1 MKNLTSNSKRR
12 LMENKEK
19 RKERFDSRFGMIMA
33 MAGSAVGL
41 GNLWRFPFLAA
52 QNGGGAFI
60 FVYLLL
66 LLTICLP
73 VLMTEITLG
82 RKCRSNVTRV
92 YDNLGA
98 PRWRWAGFLTLLT
111 PIVIMAF
118 YTVVGGWSVKYLI
131 QACAF
136 RFTDPMADYAGQFG
150 GFIGATWEPL
160 IYTAIF
166 LLITALA
173 NFGGVRNGIEKFSK
187 PMMTVLSITII
198 LVAIRSL
205 TLPGASEGTRYLLI
219 PDFAKI
225 DGKVLLTA
233 LGQAFMSLS
242 IGIGILLTYGSYVK
256 TREDIAMTSI
266 STGLIDTLFAII
278 AGLAIIPAVYA
289 IAYMNGT
296 EPAVNAG
303 AGLVFITLPG
313 VFASM
318 PGGSV
323 IAILFFLALLLAAV
337 TSAISMLE
345 VIVLY
350 FIEEWRMSRNGA
362 VTASMIM
369 IIVLG
374 CICSLSQGML
384 GEFRILGN
392 NIFDFF
398 DVISSDV
405 LITVGSLI
413 MVLFAGWRV
422 KKEDFLDELSG
433 HGTSRTPTWL
443 LRYVYFMVRW
453 VAPAII
459 IVIMLS
465 NILI

>member
-1 MKNLTSNSKRR
+1 MEKRR
-12 LMENKEK
+12 
-19 RKERFDSRFGMIMA
+19 ERFDSHVGMILA

-60 FVYLLL
+60 FVYLIL
-66 LLTICLP
+66 LLTICIP

-82 RKCRSNVTRV
+82 RKCRTNVTRV

-98 PRWRWAGFLTLLT
+98 PRWRWAGFITLLT

-118 YTVVGGWSVKYLI
+118 YTVVGGWSVKYLV
-131 QACAF
+131 QACTF
-136 RFTDPMADYAGQFG
+136 SFTAPDADYSGAFG
-150 GFIGATWEPL
+150 GFISSTWEPL
-160 IYTAIF
+160 VYTIIF
-166 LLITALA
+166 LVITAVA
-173 NFGGVRNGIEKFSK
+173 NFGGVKNGIERFSK

-205 TLPGASEGTRYLLI
+205 TLPGASEGTKYLLI
-219 PDFAKI
+219 PDFSKI
-225 DGKVLLTA
+225 DGKVLITA

-256 TREDIAMTSI
+256 TKEDIAMTAI
-266 STGLIDTLFAII
+266 TTGLIDPLFAII

-289 IAYMNGT
+289 IAFMNGT
-296 EPAVNAG
+296 APAVNAG
-303 AGLVFITLPG
+303 PGLVFITLPG

-318 PGGSV
+318 PGGSI
-323 IAILFFLALLLAAV
+323 IAILFFLSLLLAAV

-345 VIVLY
+345 VIVRY
-350 FIEEWRMSRNGA
+350 FIEEWKQSRNTA
-362 VTASMIM
+362 VVTSMIL

-374 CICSLSQGML
+374 CICSLSQGTL
-384 GEFRILGN
+384 SGIKLFGN

-413 MVLFAGWRV
+413 MVLFAGWRI
-422 KKEDFLDELSG
+422 KKADFLDELTG
-433 HGTSRTPTWL
+433 HDTSRTPRWIFSF
-443 LRYVYFMVRW
+443 VYFMVRW
-453 VAPAII
+453 VAPVII

-465 NILI
+465 NILL

>member
-1 MKNLTSNSKRR
+1 MEKKR
-12 LMENKEK
+12 
-19 RKERFDSRFGMIMA
+19 ERFDSHIGMILA

-60 FVYLLL
+60 FVYLIL
-66 LLTICLP
+66 LLTICIP

-82 RKCRSNVTRV
+82 RKCRTNVTRV
-92 YDNLGA
+92 YDDLGA
-98 PRWRWAGFLTLLT
+98 PRWRWAGFITLLT

-118 YTVVGGWSVKYLI
+118 YTVVGGWSVKYLV
-131 QACAF
+131 QACTF
-136 RFTDPMADYAGQFG
+136 SFTAPDADYAGAFG
-150 GFIGATWEPL
+150 GFISSTWEPL
-160 IYTAIF
+160 VYTIIF
-166 LLITALA
+166 LVITAAA
-173 NFGGVRNGIEKFSK
+173 NFGGVKNGIERFSK

-198 LVAIRSL
+198 LVAIRAL
-205 TLPGASEGTRYLLI
+205 TLPGASEGTKYLLI
-219 PDFAKI
+219 PDFSKI

-256 TREDIAMTSI
+256 TKEDIAMTAI
-266 STGLIDTLFAII
+266 TTGLIDTLFAII

-289 IAYMNGT
+289 IAFMNGT
-296 EPAVNAG
+296 APAVNAG
-303 AGLVFITLPG
+303 PGLVFITLPG

-318 PGGSV
+318 PGGSI
-323 IAILFFLALLLAAV
+323 IAILFFMSLLLAAV

-345 VIVLY
+345 VIVRY
-350 FIEEWRMSRNGA
+350 FIEEWKLSRNAA
-362 VTASMIM
+362 VIVSMVL
-369 IIVLG
+369 IILLG
-374 CICSLSQGML
+374 CVCSLSQGTL
-384 GEFRILGN
+384 SGITILGN

-413 MVLFAGWRV
+413 MVLFAGWRI
-422 KKEDFLDELSG
+422 KRTDFLDELTG
-433 HGTSRTPTWL
+433 HGKSGTPRWIFSF
-443 LRYVYFMVRW
+443 VYFMVRW
-453 VAPAII
+453 ISPIVI

-465 NILI
+465 NLLSD

>member
-1 MKNLTSNSKRR
+1 MEKKR
-12 LMENKEK
+12 
-19 RKERFDSRFGMIMA
+19 ERFDSRVGMILA

-60 FVYLLL
+60 FVYLVL
-66 LLTICLP
+66 LLTICIP

-82 RKCRSNVTRV
+82 RKCRTNVTRV
-92 YDNLGA
+92 YNELGA

-118 YTVVGGWSVKYLI
+118 YTVVGGWSVKYLV

-136 RFTDPMADYAGQFG
+136 NFTVPDADYAGAFG
-150 GFIGATWEPL
+150 GFISSTWEPL
-160 IYTAIF
+160 VYTLIF
-166 LLITALA
+166 LVVTAAA
-173 NFGGVRNGIEKFSK
+173 NFGGVKNGIERFSK
-187 PMMTVLSITII
+187 PMMTVLSVTII

-205 TLPGASEGTRYLLI
+205 TLPGASEGTKYLLI
-219 PDFAKI
+219 PDFSKI
-225 DGKVLLTA
+225 DGKVLITA

-256 TREDIAMTSI
+256 TKEDIAMTAI
-266 STGLIDTLFAII
+266 TTGLIDTLFAII

-296 EPAVNAG
+296 APAVNAG
-303 AGLVFITLPG
+303 PGLVFITLPG

-318 PGGSV
+318 PGGSI
-323 IAILFFLALLLAAV
+323 IAILFFLSLLLAAV

-345 VIVLY
+345 VIVRY
-350 FIEEWRMSRNGA
+350 FIEEWKLSRNGA
-362 VTASMIM
+362 VIVGMIL
-369 IIVLG
+369 IILLG
-374 CICSLSQGML
+374 CVCSLSQGTL
-384 GEFRILGN
+384 SGITILGN

-413 MVLFAGWRV
+413 MVLFAGWRI
-422 KKEDFLDELSG
+422 KKTDFLDELTGHNTSG
-433 HGTSRTPTWL
+433 TPRWIFTYVWFM
-443 LRYVYFMVRW
+443 LRW
-453 VAPAII
+453 IAPLVI

-465 NILI
+465 NFLL

>member
-1 MKNLTSNSKRR
+1 
-12 LMENKEK
+12 
-19 RKERFDSRFGMIMA
+19 MIMA

-60 FVYLLL
+60 FVYLIL

-92 YDNLGA
+92 YDKLGA
-98 PRWRWAGFLTLLT
+98 PHWRWAGFITLLT

-131 QACAF
+131 QACTF
-136 RFTDPMADYAGQFG
+136 SFTDPAADYSGAFG
-150 GFIGATWEPL
+150 GFISSTWEPL
-160 IYTAIF
+160 VYTAVF
-166 LLITALA
+166 LFITALA

-205 TLPGASEGTRYLLI
+205 TLPGASEGTKYLLI
-219 PDFAKI
+219 PDFGKI
-225 DGKVLLTA
+225 DGKVLITA

-256 TREDIAMTSI
+256 TKENIAKTAI

-296 EPAVNAG
+296 QPAVNAG
-303 AGLVFITLPG
+303 PGLVFITLPG

-323 IAILFFLALLLAAV
+323 IAILFFLSLLLAAV

-345 VIVLY
+345 VIVAY
-350 FIEEWRMSRNGA
+350 FIEEWHLSRNRA
-362 VTASMIM
+362 VTVSMIM
-369 IIVLG
+369 IILLG
-374 CICSLSQGML
+374 CICSLSQGLLADIKLARM
-384 GEFRILGN
+384 

-413 MVLFAGWRV
+413 MVLFAGWRIN
-422 KKEDFLDELSG
+422 KEDFLDELTG
-433 HGTSRTPTWL
+433 HGTSGTPAWL
-443 LRYVYFMVRW
+443 LRYVWFMVRW
-453 VAPAII
+453 VAPLII

-465 NILI
+465 NMLL

>member
-1 MKNLTSNSKRR
+1 
-12 LMENKEK
+12 MEKKER
-19 RKERFDSRFGMIMA
+19 RKERFESHFGMIMA
-33 MAGSAVGL
+33 LAGSAVGL

-60 FVYLLL
+60 FVYLIL

-98 PRWRWAGFLTLLT
+98 PRWRWAGFITLLT

-118 YTVVGGWSVKYLI
+118 YTVVGGWSVKYLV
-131 QACAF
+131 QACTF
-136 RFTDPMADYAGQFG
+136 SFTDPGADYSGTFG
-150 GFIGATWEPL
+150 GFISSTYEPL
-160 IYTAIF
+160 VYTVIFLAATAI
-166 LLITALA
+166 A
-173 NFGGVRNGIEKFSK
+173 NFGGVKNGIERFSK
-187 PMMTVLSITII
+187 PMMTVLSVTII

-205 TLPGASEGTRYLLI
+205 TLPGATEGTKYLLI
-219 PDFAKI
+219 PDFGKI
-225 DGKVLLTA
+225 DGKVLITA

-256 TREDIAMTSI
+256 TKEDIVMTAV

-296 EPAVNAG
+296 VPAVNAG
-303 AGLVFITLPG
+303 PGLVFITLPG

-318 PGGSV
+318 PGGSI
-323 IAILFFLALLLAAV
+323 IAILFFLSLLLAAV

-345 VIVLY
+345 VIVAY
-350 FIEEWRMSRNGA
+350 FIEEWHLSRNRA
-362 VTASMIM
+362 VSVSMI
-369 IIVLG
+369 IIILLG
-374 CICSLSQGML
+374 CICSLSQGTLAGITVAGM
-384 GEFRILGN
+384 

-405 LITVGSLI
+405 FITVGSLI
-413 MVLFAGWRV
+413 MVLFAGWRI
-422 KKEDFLDELSG
+422 KKADFMDELTG
-433 HGTSRTPTWL
+433 HGTSQTPSWMF
-443 LRYVYFMVRW
+443 RYVYFMVRW
-453 VAPAII
+453 VAPVII

-465 NILI
+465 NILL

>member
-1 MKNLTSNSKRR
+1 M
-12 LMENKEK
+12 EK
-19 RKERFDSRFGMIMA
+19 RERRKDRFDSHFGVIMA
-33 MAGSAVGL
+33 IAGSAVGL
-41 GNLWRFPFLAA
+41 GNLWRFPFLTA

-60 FVYLLL
+60 FVYLIL

-73 VLMTEITLG
+73 VLITEITLG

-92 YDNLGA
+92 YDQLGV
-98 PRWRWAGFLTLLT
+98 PKWRWAGFITLLT

-118 YTVVGGWSVKYLI
+118 YTVVGGWSVKYLF
-131 QACAF
+131 QACTF
-136 RFTDPMADYAGQFG
+136 SFTDPGADYSGAFG
-150 GFIGATWEPL
+150 GFISSTWEPL
-160 IYTAIF
+160 VYTVIF
-166 LLITALA
+166 LVVTALA
-173 NFGGVRNGIEKFSK
+173 NFGGVRNGIERFSK
-187 PMMTVLSITII
+187 PMMVILSVTII

-205 TLPGASEGTRYLLI
+205 TLPGASEGTKYLLI
-219 PDFAKI
+219 PDFDKI
-225 DGKVLLTA
+225 NGKVLITA

-256 TREDIAMTSI
+256 TKEDITMTAV

-296 EPAVNAG
+296 TPAVNAG
-303 AGLVFITLPG
+303 PGLVFITLPG

-318 PGGSV
+318 PGGSI
-323 IAILFFLALLLAAV
+323 IAILFFLSLLLAAV

-345 VIVLY
+345 VIVAY
-350 FIEEWRMSRNGA
+350 FIEEWHLSRNKA
-362 VTASMIM
+362 VSVSMI
-369 IIVLG
+369 IIILLG
-374 CICSLSQGML
+374 CVCSLSQGTLSGITIAGM
-384 GEFRILGN
+384 

-405 LITVGSLI
+405 LITLGSLI
-413 MVLFAGWRV
+413 MVIIAGWRI
-422 KKEDFLDELSG
+422 KKADFMDELTG
-433 HGTSRTPTWL
+433 HGKSLTPAWI

-453 VAPAII
+453 VAPIII

-465 NILI
+465 NILA

>member
-1 MKNLTSNSKRR
+1 
-12 LMENKEK
+12 MERKER
-19 RKERFDSRFGMIMA
+19 RKERFESHFGMIMA
-33 MAGSAVGL
+33 LAGSAVGL

-60 FVYLLL
+60 FVYLIL

-98 PRWRWAGFLTLLT
+98 PRWRWAGFITLLT

-118 YTVVGGWSVKYLI
+118 YTVVGGWSVKYLV
-131 QACAF
+131 QACTF
-136 RFTDPMADYAGQFG
+136 SFTDPGADYSGMFG
-150 GFIGATWEPL
+150 GFISSTYEPL
-160 IYTAIF
+160 VYTVIFLAATAI
-166 LLITALA
+166 A
-173 NFGGVRNGIEKFSK
+173 NFGGVKNGIERFSK
-187 PMMTVLSITII
+187 PMMTVLSVTII

-205 TLPGASEGTRYLLI
+205 TLPGATEGTKYLLI
-219 PDFAKI
+219 PDFGKI
-225 DGKVLLTA
+225 DGKVLITA

-256 TREDIAMTSI
+256 TKEDIVMTAV

-296 EPAVNAG
+296 VPAVNAG
-303 AGLVFITLPG
+303 PGLVFITLPG

-318 PGGSV
+318 PGGSI
-323 IAILFFLALLLAAV
+323 IAILFFLSLLLAAV

-345 VIVLY
+345 VIVAY
-350 FIEEWRMSRNGA
+350 FIEEWHLSRNRA
-362 VTASMIM
+362 VSVSMI
-369 IIVLG
+369 IIILLG
-374 CICSLSQGML
+374 CICSLSQGTLAGITVAGM
-384 GEFRILGN
+384 

-405 LITVGSLI
+405 FITVGSLI
-413 MVLFAGWRV
+413 MVLFAGWRI
-422 KKEDFLDELSG
+422 KKADFMDELTG
-433 HGTSRTPTWL
+433 HGTSQTPAWMF
-443 LRYVYFMVRW
+443 RYVYFMVRW
-453 VAPAII
+453 VAPVII

-465 NILI
+465 NILL

>member
-1 MKNLTSNSKRR
+1 MGK
-12 LMENKEK
+12 MEI

-60 FVYLLL
+60 FVYLVL

-82 RKCRSNVTRV
+82 RKCRTNVTRV

-98 PRWRWAGFLTLLT
+98 PRWRWAGFITLLT

-131 QACAF
+131 QACTF
-136 RFTDPMADYAGQFG
+136 SFTSPGADYSGAFG
-150 GFIGATWEPL
+150 GFISSTWEPL
-160 IYTAIF
+160 IYTGIF
-166 LLITALA
+166 LFVTAIA
-173 NFGGVRNGIEKFSK
+173 NFGGVRNGIERFSK
-187 PMMTVLSITII
+187 PMMTILSITII

-205 TLPGASEGTRYLLI
+205 TLPGASQGTKYLLI
-219 PDFAKI
+219 PDFSKI
-225 DGKVLLTA
+225 DGKVLITA

-256 TREDIAMTSI
+256 TKEDIVMTSV

-296 EPAVNAG
+296 EPAINAG
-303 AGLVFITLPG
+303 PGLVFITLPG

-318 PGGSV
+318 PGGSI
-323 IAILFFLALLLAAV
+323 IAILFFLSLLLAAV

-345 VIVLY
+345 VIVAY
-350 FIEEWRMSRNGA
+350 FIEEWHLTRRKA
-362 VTASMIM
+362 VSVSML
-369 IIVLG
+369 IIILLG
-374 CICSLSQGML
+374 CICSLSQGTLSGITLAGM
-384 GEFRILGN
+384 

-422 KKEDFLDELSG
+422 RKADFLDELSG
-433 HGTSRTPTWL
+433 HGTSRVPAWV

-453 VAPAII
+453 IAPVII

-465 NILI
+465 NIFIH

>member
-1 MKNLTSNSKRR
+1 MEKKR
-12 LMENKEK
+12 
-19 RKERFDSRFGMIMA
+19 ERFDSHIGMILA

-60 FVYLLL
+60 FVYLIL
-66 LLTICLP
+66 LLTICIP
-73 VLMTEITLG
+73 VLLTEITLG
-82 RKCRSNVTRV
+82 RKCRTNVTRV

-98 PRWRWAGFLTLLT
+98 PRWRWAGFITLLT

-118 YTVVGGWSVKYLI
+118 YTVVGGWSVKYLV
-131 QACAF
+131 QACSF
-136 RFTDPMADYAGQFG
+136 SFTDPGADYSGAFG
-150 GFIGATWEPL
+150 GFISSTWEPL
-160 IYTAIF
+160 VYTLIF
-166 LLITALA
+166 LVITAAA
-173 NFGGVRNGIEKFSK
+173 NFGGVKNGIEKFSK
-187 PMMTVLSITII
+187 PMMTVLSVTII

-205 TLPGASEGTRYLLI
+205 TLPGAAEGTRYLLI
-219 PDFAKI
+219 PDFSKI
-225 DGKVLLTA
+225 DGKVLITA

-256 TREDIAMTSI
+256 TKEDIAMTAI
-266 STGLIDTLFAII
+266 TTGLIDTLFAII

-289 IAYMNGT
+289 IAFMNGT
-296 EPAVNAG
+296 APAVNAG
-303 AGLVFITLPG
+303 PGLVFITLPG

-318 PGGSV
+318 PGGSI
-323 IAILFFLALLLAAV
+323 IAILFFMSLLLAAV

-345 VIVLY
+345 VIVRY
-350 FIEEWRMSRNGA
+350 FIEEWKLSRNAA
-362 VTASMIM
+362 VIVSMVL
-369 IIVLG
+369 IILLG
-374 CICSLSQGML
+374 CVCSLSQGTL
-384 GEFRILGN
+384 SGITILGN

-422 KKEDFLDELSG
+422 KRTDFLDELTG
-433 HGTSRTPTWL
+433 HGTSRTPRWIFT
-443 LRYVYFMVRW
+443 YVWFMVRW
-453 VAPAII
+453 VAPIVI

-465 NILI
+465 NFLL

>member
-1 MKNLTSNSKRR
+1 MDNR
-12 LMENKEK
+12 EK
-19 RKERFDSRFGMIMA
+19 RKERFESHFGMIMA
-33 MAGSAVGL
+33 IAGSAVGL

-98 PRWRWAGFLTLLT
+98 PCWRWAGFITLLT

-118 YTVVGGWSVKYLI
+118 YTVVGGWSVKYLV
-131 QACAF
+131 QACTF
-136 RFTDPMADYAGQFG
+136 SFTDPGADYSGTFG
-150 GFIGATWEPL
+150 GFISSTYEPL
-160 IYTAIF
+160 VYTVIFLAVTAI
-166 LLITALA
+166 A
-173 NFGGVRNGIEKFSK
+173 NFGGVKNGIERFSK

-205 TLPGASEGTRYLLI
+205 TLPGASEGTKYLLI
-219 PDFAKI
+219 PDFSKI
-225 DGKVLLTA
+225 DGKVLITA

-256 TREDIAMTSI
+256 TKEDIAMTAV

-296 EPAVNAG
+296 TPAVNAG
-303 AGLVFITLPG
+303 PGLVFITLPG

-318 PGGSV
+318 PGGSI
-323 IAILFFLALLLAAV
+323 IAILFFLSLLLAAV

-345 VIVLY
+345 VIVAY
-350 FIEEWRMSRNGA
+350 FIEEWHLSRSRS
-362 VTASMIM
+362 VTVSMI
-369 IIVLG
+369 IIILLG

-384 GEFRILGN
+384 SGISIAGM

-413 MVLFAGWRV
+413 MVIIAGWRI
-422 KKEDFLDELSG
+422 KKADFMDELTG
-433 HGTSRTPTWL
+433 HGRSETPAWIF
-443 LRYVYFMVRW
+443 RYVYFMVRW
-453 VAPAII
+453 VAPVII

-465 NILI
+465 NILL

>member
-1 MKNLTSNSKRR
+1 MDKTERT
-12 LMENKEK
+12 
-19 RKERFDSRFGMIMA
+19 KERFESRFGMIMA

-98 PRWRWAGFLTLLT
+98 PRWRWAGFITLLT

-118 YTVVGGWSVKYLI
+118 YTVVGGWSVKYLF
-131 QACAF
+131 QACTF
-136 RFTDPMADYAGQFG
+136 SFTNPGADYSGTFG
-150 GFIGATWEPL
+150 GFISSTWEPL
-160 IYTAIF
+160 IYTVIF
-166 LLITALA
+166 LIVTALA
-173 NFGGVRNGIEKFSK
+173 NFGGVKNGIERFSK
-187 PMMTVLSITII
+187 PMMTILSITII

-205 TLPGASEGTRYLLI
+205 TLPGASEGTKYLLI
-219 PDFAKI
+219 PDFGKI
-225 DGKVLLTA
+225 DGKVLITA

-256 TREDIAMTSI
+256 TKEDIAMTTI
-266 STGLIDTLFAII
+266 STGLIDTLF
-278 AGLAIIPAVYA
+278 A

-303 AGLVFITLPG
+303 PGLVFITLPG

-318 PGGSV
+318 PGGSI
-323 IAILFFLALLLAAV
+323 IAILFFLSLLLAAV

-345 VIVLY
+345 VIVAY
-350 FIEEWRMSRNGA
+350 FIEEWHMSRNKA
-362 VTASMIM
+362 VSVSMLL

-384 GEFRILGN
+384 SGITLAGM

-413 MVLFAGWRV
+413 MVLFAGWRIR
-422 KKEDFLDELSG
+422 KADFLDELTG
-433 HGTSRTPTWL
+433 HGTSRTPAWL
-443 LRYVYFMVRW
+443 FRYVYFMVRW
-453 VAPAII
+453 VAPIII

-465 NILI
+465 NILL

>member
-1 MKNLTSNSKRR
+1 
-12 LMENKEK
+12 MER

-60 FVYLLL
+60 FVYLVL
-66 LLTICLP
+66 LLTICIP

-98 PRWRWAGFLTLLT
+98 PRWRWAGFITLLT

-118 YTVVGGWSVKYLI
+118 YTVVGGWSVKYLF

-136 RFTDPMADYAGQFG
+136 RFTDPGADYAGSFG
-150 GFIGATWEPL
+150 GFISSTWEPL
-160 IYTAIF
+160 VFTVLFLIVTAI
-166 LLITALA
+166 A
-173 NFGGVRNGIEKFSK
+173 NFGGVRNGIERFSK

-205 TLPGASEGTRYLLI
+205 TLPGASEGTKYLLI
-219 PDFAKI
+219 PDFSKI
-225 DGKVLLTA
+225 DGKVLITA

-256 TREDIAMTSI
+256 TKEDIAMTAV

-289 IAYMNGT
+289 IAFMNGT
-296 EPAVNAG
+296 TPAINAG
-303 AGLVFITLPG
+303 PGLVFITLPG

-318 PGGSV
+318 PGGSI
-323 IAILFFLALLLAAV
+323 IAILFFLSLLLAAV

-345 VIVLY
+345 VIVAY
-350 FIEEWRMSRNGA
+350 FIEEWHMSRNKA
-362 VTASMIM
+362 VSVSMV
-369 IIVLG
+369 IIILLG
-374 CICSLSQGML
+374 CICSLSQGTLSGITLAGM
-384 GEFRILGN
+384 

-398 DVISSDV
+398 DVVSSDV

-413 MVLFAGWRV
+413 MVLFAGWRI
-422 KKEDFLDELSG
+422 KKADFLDELTG
-433 HGTSRTPTWL
+433 HGTSKTPAWIFSF
-443 LRYVYFMVRW
+443 VYFMVRW
-453 VAPAII
+453 VAPVII

-465 NILI
+465 NILAQ

>member
-1 MKNLTSNSKRR
+1 MDKR
-12 LMENKEK
+12 EK
-19 RKERFDSRFGMIMA
+19 RKERFDSHFGMIMA
-33 MAGSAVGL
+33 IAGSAVGL

-60 FVYLLL
+60 FVYLIL
-66 LLTICLP
+66 LLTICIP

-82 RKCRSNVTRV
+82 RKCRTNVTRV

-98 PRWRWAGFLTLLT
+98 PRWRWAGFITLLT

-131 QACAF
+131 QACTFSFKAP
-136 RFTDPMADYAGQFG
+136 DADYAGAFG
-150 GFIGATWEPL
+150 GFISSTWEPL
-160 IYTAIF
+160 VYTLIF
-166 LLITALA
+166 LAVTAVA
-173 NFGGVRNGIEKFSK
+173 NFGGVKNGIERFSK

-205 TLPGASEGTRYLLI
+205 TLPGAAEGTKYLLI
-219 PDFAKI
+219 PDFSKI
-225 DGKVLLTA
+225 DGKVLITA

-256 TREDIAMTSI
+256 TKEDIAMTAI

-296 EPAVNAG
+296 APAVNAG
-303 AGLVFITLPG
+303 PGLVFITLPG

-318 PGGSV
+318 PGGSI

-345 VIVLY
+345 VIVRY
-350 FIEEWRMSRNGA
+350 FIEERKQSRNAA
-362 VTASMIM
+362 VVTSMIL

-374 CICSLSQGML
+374 CVCSLSQGTL
-384 GEFRILGN
+384 AGVRLVGY

-413 MVLFAGWRV
+413 MVLFAGWRI
-422 KKEDFLDELSG
+422 KKADFMDELTG
-433 HGTSRTPTWL
+433 HGTSGTP
-443 LRYVYFMVRW
+443 RCIFSFVYFMVRW
-453 VAPAII
+453 IAPIII

-465 NILI
+465 NILL

>member
-1 MKNLTSNSKRR
+1 
-12 LMENKEK
+12 MERKER
-19 RKERFDSRFGMIMA
+19 RKERFESHFGMIMA
-33 MAGSAVGL
+33 LAGSAVGL

-60 FVYLLL
+60 FVYLIL

-98 PRWRWAGFLTLLT
+98 PRWRWAGFITLLT

-118 YTVVGGWSVKYLI
+118 YTVVGGWSVKYLV
-131 QACAF
+131 QACTF
-136 RFTDPMADYAGQFG
+136 SFTDPGADYSGTFG
-150 GFIGATWEPL
+150 GFISSTYEPL
-160 IYTAIF
+160 VYTVIFLAATAI
-166 LLITALA
+166 A
-173 NFGGVRNGIEKFSK
+173 NFGGVKNGIERFSK
-187 PMMTVLSITII
+187 PMMTVLSVTII

-205 TLPGASEGTRYLLI
+205 TLPGATEGTKYLLI
-219 PDFAKI
+219 PDFGKI
-225 DGKVLLTA
+225 DGKVLITA

-256 TREDIAMTSI
+256 TKEDIVMTAV

-296 EPAVNAG
+296 VPAVNAG
-303 AGLVFITLPG
+303 PGLVFITLPG

-318 PGGSV
+318 PGGSI
-323 IAILFFLALLLAAV
+323 IAILFFLSLLLAAV

-345 VIVLY
+345 VIVAY
-350 FIEEWRMSRNGA
+350 FIEEWHLSRNRA
-362 VTASMIM
+362 VSVSMI
-369 IIVLG
+369 IIILLG
-374 CICSLSQGML
+374 CICSLSQGTLAGITVAGM
-384 GEFRILGN
+384 

-405 LITVGSLI
+405 FITVGSLI
-413 MVLFAGWRV
+413 MVLFAGWRI
-422 KKEDFLDELSG
+422 KKAGFMDELTG
-433 HGTSRTPTWL
+433 HGTSQTPSWMF
-443 LRYVYFMVRW
+443 RYVYFMVRW
-453 VAPAII
+453 VAPVII

-465 NILI
+465 NILL

>member
-1 MKNLTSNSKRR
+1 MEKKR
-12 LMENKEK
+12 
-19 RKERFDSRFGMIMA
+19 ERFDSRVGMILA

-60 FVYLLL
+60 FVYLVL
-66 LLTICLP
+66 LLTICIP

-82 RKCRSNVTRV
+82 RKCRTNVTRV

-118 YTVVGGWSVKYLI
+118 YTVVGGWSVRYLV

-136 RFTDPMADYAGQFG
+136 RFTAPDADYAGAFG
-150 GFIGATWEPL
+150 GFISSTYEPL
-160 IYTAIF
+160 FYTVIFLTVTAI
-166 LLITALA
+166 A
-173 NFGGVRNGIEKFSK
+173 NFGGVRDGIERFSK
-187 PMMTVLSITII
+187 PMMTVLSVTII

-205 TLPGASEGTRYLLI
+205 TLPGAAEGTKYLLI
-219 PDFAKI
+219 PDFSKI
-225 DGKVLLTA
+225 DGKVLITA

-256 TREDIAMTSI
+256 TREDIAMTAI
-266 STGLIDTLFAII
+266 TTGLIDTLFAII

-289 IAYMNGT
+289 IAFMNGT
-296 EPAVNAG
+296 APAVNAG
-303 AGLVFITLPG
+303 PGLVFITLPG

-318 PGGSV
+318 PGGGI
-323 IAILFFLALLLAAV
+323 IAILFFLSLLLAAV

-345 VIVLY
+345 VIVRY
-350 FIEEWRMSRNGA
+350 FIEEWKLSRNGA
-362 VTASMIM
+362 VTVSMLL

-374 CICSLSQGML
+374 CVCSLSQGML
-384 GEFRILGN
+384 SGINILGN
-392 NIFDFF
+392 SIFDFF

-413 MVLFAGWRV
+413 MVLFAGWRL
-422 KKEDFLDELSG
+422 KKADFLDELTG
-433 HGTSRTPTWL
+433 HDTSTTPAWIF
-443 LRYVYFMVRW
+443 RFVYFMVRW
-453 VAPAII
+453 VAPLVI

-465 NILI
+465 NFLL

>member
-1 MKNLTSNSKRR
+1 MDKR
-12 LMENKEK
+12 EK
-19 RKERFDSRFGMIMA
+19 RKERFDSHFGMIMA
-33 MAGSAVGL
+33 IAGSAVGL

-60 FVYLLL
+60 FVYLIL
-66 LLTICLP
+66 LLTICIP

-82 RKCRSNVTRV
+82 RKCRTNVTRV

-98 PRWRWAGFLTLLT
+98 PRWRWAGFITLLT

-131 QACAF
+131 QACTFSFKAP
-136 RFTDPMADYAGQFG
+136 DADYAGAFG
-150 GFIGATWEPL
+150 GFISSTWEPL
-160 IYTAIF
+160 VYTLIF
-166 LLITALA
+166 LAVTAVA
-173 NFGGVRNGIEKFSK
+173 NFGGVKNGIERFSK

-205 TLPGASEGTRYLLI
+205 TLPGAAEGTKYLLI
-219 PDFAKI
+219 PDFSKI
-225 DGKVLLTA
+225 DGKVLITA

-256 TREDIAMTSI
+256 TKEDIAMTAI

-296 EPAVNAG
+296 APAVNAG
-303 AGLVFITLPG
+303 PGLVFITLPG

-318 PGGSV
+318 PGGSI

-345 VIVLY
+345 VIVRY
-350 FIEEWRMSRNGA
+350 FIEERKQSRNAA
-362 VTASMIM
+362 VVTSMIL

-374 CICSLSQGML
+374 CVCSLSQGTLAGVRL
-384 GEFRILGN
+384 GGY

-413 MVLFAGWRV
+413 MVLFAGWRI
-422 KKEDFLDELSG
+422 KKVDFMDELTG
-433 HGTSRTPTWL
+433 HGTSGTP
-443 LRYVYFMVRW
+443 RCIFSFVYFMVRW
-453 VAPAII
+453 IAPIII

-465 NILI
+465 NILL

>member
-1 MKNLTSNSKRR
+1 M
-12 LMENKEK
+12 NKTE
-19 RKERFDSRFGMIMA
+19 RTKERFESRFGMIMA

-60 FVYLLL
+60 FVYLIL

-98 PRWRWAGFLTLLT
+98 PHWRWAGFITLLT

-131 QACAF
+131 QACTF
-136 RFTDPMADYAGQFG
+136 SFTDPAADYSGAFG
-150 GFIGATWEPL
+150 GFISSTWEPL
-160 IYTAIF
+160 VYTAVF
-166 LLITALA
+166 LFITALA

-205 TLPGASEGTRYLLI
+205 TLPGASEGTKYLLI
-219 PDFAKI
+219 PDFGKI
-225 DGKVLLTA
+225 DGKVLITA

-256 TREDIAMTSI
+256 TKENIAKTAI

-296 EPAVNAG
+296 QPAVNAG
-303 AGLVFITLPG
+303 PGLVFITLPG

-323 IAILFFLALLLAAV
+323 IAILFFLSLLLAAV

-345 VIVLY
+345 VIVAY
-350 FIEEWRMSRNGA
+350 FIEEWHLSRNRA
-362 VTASMIM
+362 VTVSMIM
-369 IIVLG
+369 IILLG
-374 CICSLSQGML
+374 CICSLSQGLLADIKLAGM
-384 GEFRILGN
+384 

-413 MVLFAGWRV
+413 MVLFAGWRIN
-422 KKEDFLDELSG
+422 KEDFLDELTG
-433 HGTSRTPTWL
+433 HGTSGTPAWL
-443 LRYVYFMVRW
+443 LRYVWFMVRW
-453 VAPAII
+453 VAPLII

-465 NILI
+465 NMLL

>member
-1 MKNLTSNSKRR
+1 MADKTDR
-12 LMENKEK
+12 

-60 FVYLLL
+60 FVYLVL
-66 LLTICLP
+66 LLTICIP

-98 PRWRWAGFLTLLT
+98 PRWRWAGFITLLT

-131 QACAF
+131 QACSF
-136 RFTDPMADYAGQFG
+136 SFTTPDADYAGQFG
-150 GFIGATWEPL
+150 GFISSTWKPL
-160 IYTAIF
+160 IYTLIF
-166 LLITALA
+166 LTVTALA
-173 NFGGVRNGIEKFSK
+173 NFGGVKNGIEKFSK
-187 PMMTVLSITII
+187 PMMTILSITII
-198 LVAIRSL
+198 LVAVRSL
-205 TLPGASEGTRYLLI
+205 TLPGASQGTRYLLI

-256 TREDIAMTSI
+256 TKEDIAMTAI

-296 EPAVNAG
+296 EPAINAG
-303 AGLVFITLPG
+303 PGLVFITLPG

-318 PGGSV
+318 PGGSI

-345 VIVLY
+345 VIVRY
-350 FIEEWRMSRNGA
+350 FIEEWKLSRNGS
-362 VTASMIM
+362 VVASMIL
-369 IIVLG
+369 IIILG

-384 GEFRILGN
+384 SGITIMGN

-413 MVLFAGWRV
+413 MVLFAGWRI
-422 KKEDFLDELSG
+422 KKADFLDELTG
-433 HGTSRTPTWL
+433 HNTSSTPAWIF
-443 LRYVYFMVRW
+443 RFVYFMVRW
-453 VAPAII
+453 VAPVII

-465 NILI
+465 NFIL

>member
-1 MKNLTSNSKRR
+1 MDNR
-12 LMENKEK
+12 EK
-19 RKERFDSRFGMIMA
+19 RKERFESHFGMIMA
-33 MAGSAVGL
+33 IAGSAVGL

-98 PRWRWAGFLTLLT
+98 PRWRWAGFITLLT

-118 YTVVGGWSVKYLI
+118 YTVVGGWSVKYLV
-131 QACAF
+131 QACTF
-136 RFTDPMADYAGQFG
+136 SFTDPGADYSGTFG
-150 GFIGATWEPL
+150 GFISSTYEPL
-160 IYTAIF
+160 VYTVIFLAVTAI
-166 LLITALA
+166 A
-173 NFGGVRNGIEKFSK
+173 NFGGVKNGIERFSK

-205 TLPGASEGTRYLLI
+205 TLPGASEGTKYLLI
-219 PDFAKI
+219 PDFSKI
-225 DGKVLLTA
+225 DGKVLITA

-256 TREDIAMTSI
+256 TKEDIAMTAV

-296 EPAVNAG
+296 TPAVNAG
-303 AGLVFITLPG
+303 PGLVFITLPG

-318 PGGSV
+318 PGGSI
-323 IAILFFLALLLAAV
+323 IAILFFLSLLLAAV

-345 VIVLY
+345 VTVAY
-350 FIEEWRMSRNGA
+350 FIEEWHLSRSRS
-362 VTASMIM
+362 VTVSMI
-369 IIVLG
+369 IIILLG

-384 GEFRILGN
+384 SGISIAGM

-413 MVLFAGWRV
+413 MVIVAGWRI
-422 KKEDFLDELSG
+422 KKADFMDELTG
-433 HGTSRTPTWL
+433 HGRSETPAWIF
-443 LRYVYFMVRW
+443 RYVYFMVRW
-453 VAPAII
+453 VAPVII

-465 NILI
+465 NILL

>member
-1 MKNLTSNSKRR
+1 MEKKR
-12 LMENKEK
+12 
-19 RKERFDSRFGMIMA
+19 ERFDSRVGMILA

-60 FVYLLL
+60 FVYLVL
-66 LLTICLP
+66 LLTICIP

-82 RKCRSNVTRV
+82 RKCRTNVTRV

-118 YTVVGGWSVKYLI
+118 YTVVGGWSVRYLV

-136 RFTDPMADYAGQFG
+136 RFTAPDADYAGAFG
-150 GFIGATWEPL
+150 GFISSTYEPL
-160 IYTAIF
+160 FYTVIFLTVTAI
-166 LLITALA
+166 A
-173 NFGGVRNGIEKFSK
+173 NFGGVRDGIERFSK
-187 PMMTVLSITII
+187 PMMTVLSVTII

-205 TLPGASEGTRYLLI
+205 TLPGAAEGTKYLLI
-219 PDFAKI
+219 PDFSKI
-225 DGKVLLTA
+225 DGKVLITA

-256 TREDIAMTSI
+256 TREDIAMTAI
-266 STGLIDTLFAII
+266 TTGLIDTLFAII

-289 IAYMNGT
+289 IAFMNGT
-296 EPAVNAG
+296 APAVNAG
-303 AGLVFITLPG
+303 PGLVFITLPG

-318 PGGSV
+318 PGGGI
-323 IAILFFLALLLAAV
+323 IAILFFLSLLLAAV

-345 VIVLY
+345 VIVRY
-350 FIEEWRMSRNGA
+350 FIEEWKLSRNGA
-362 VTASMIM
+362 VTVSMLL

-374 CICSLSQGML
+374 CVCSLSQGML
-384 GEFRILGN
+384 SGINILGN
-392 NIFDFF
+392 SIFDFF

-413 MVLFAGWRV
+413 MVLFAGWRL
-422 KKEDFLDELSG
+422 KKADFLDELTG
-433 HGTSRTPTWL
+433 HDTSTTPAWIF
-443 LRYVYFMVRW
+443 RFVYFMVRW
-453 VAPAII
+453 VAPLVI

-465 NILI
+465 NFLS

>member
-1 MKNLTSNSKRR
+1 MEKRR
-12 LMENKEK
+12 
-19 RKERFDSRFGMIMA
+19 ERFDSHVGMILA

-60 FVYLLL
+60 FVYLIL
-66 LLTICLP
+66 LLTICIP

-82 RKCRSNVTRV
+82 RKCRTNVTRV

-98 PRWRWAGFLTLLT
+98 PRWRWAGFITLLT

-118 YTVVGGWSVKYLI
+118 YTVVGGWSVKYLV
-131 QACAF
+131 QACTF
-136 RFTDPMADYAGQFG
+136 SFTAPDADYSGAFG
-150 GFIGATWEPL
+150 GFISSTWEPL
-160 IYTAIF
+160 VYTIIF
-166 LLITALA
+166 LVITAVA
-173 NFGGVRNGIEKFSK
+173 NFGGVKNGIERFSK

-205 TLPGASEGTRYLLI
+205 TLPGASEGTKYLLI
-219 PDFAKI
+219 PDFSKI
-225 DGKVLLTA
+225 DGKVLITA

-256 TREDIAMTSI
+256 TKEDIAMTAI
-266 STGLIDTLFAII
+266 TTGLIDTLFSII

-289 IAYMNGT
+289 IAFMNGT
-296 EPAVNAG
+296 APAVNAG
-303 AGLVFITLPG
+303 PGLVFITLPG

-318 PGGSV
+318 PGGSI
-323 IAILFFLALLLAAV
+323 IAILFFLSLLLAAV

-345 VIVLY
+345 VILRY
-350 FIEEWRMSRNGA
+350 FIEEWKQSRNTA
-362 VTASMIM
+362 VVTSMIL

-374 CICSLSQGML
+374 CICSLSQGTL
-384 GEFRILGN
+384 SGIKLFGN

-413 MVLFAGWRV
+413 MVLFAGWRI
-422 KKEDFLDELSG
+422 KKADFLDELTG
-433 HGTSRTPTWL
+433 HDTSRTPRWIFSF
-443 LRYVYFMVRW
+443 VYFMVRW
-453 VAPAII
+453 VAPVII

-465 NILI
+465 NILL

>member
-1 MKNLTSNSKRR
+1 MERKR
-12 LMENKEK
+12 
-19 RKERFDSRFGMIMA
+19 ERFDSRVGMILA

-60 FVYLLL
+60 FVYLVL
-66 LLTICLP
+66 LLTICIP

-82 RKCRSNVTRV
+82 RKCRTNVTRV
-92 YDNLGA
+92 YDELGA

-118 YTVVGGWSVKYLI
+118 YTVVGGWSVKYLV
-131 QACAF
+131 QACSF
-136 RFTDPMADYAGQFG
+136 SFTDPGADYSGAFG
-150 GFIGATWEPL
+150 GFISSTWEPL
-160 IYTAIF
+160 VYTLIF
-166 LLITALA
+166 LVITAAA
-173 NFGGVRNGIEKFSK
+173 NFGGVKNGIEKFSK
-187 PMMTVLSITII
+187 PMMTVLSVTII

-205 TLPGASEGTRYLLI
+205 TLPGAAEGTRYLLI
-219 PDFAKI
+219 PDFSKI

-256 TREDIAMTSI
+256 TKEDIAMTAI
-266 STGLIDTLFAII
+266 TTGLIDTLFAII

-289 IAYMNGT
+289 IAFMNGT
-296 EPAVNAG
+296 APAVNAG
-303 AGLVFITLPG
+303 PGLVFITLPG

-318 PGGSV
+318 PGGSI
-323 IAILFFLALLLAAV
+323 IAILFFMSLLLAAG

-345 VIVLY
+345 VIVRY
-350 FIEEWRMSRNGA
+350 FIEEWKLSRNAA
-362 VTASMIM
+362 VIVSMVL
-369 IIVLG
+369 IILLG
-374 CICSLSQGML
+374 CVCSLSQGTL
-384 GEFRILGN
+384 SGITILGN

-422 KKEDFLDELSG
+422 KRTDFLDELTG
-433 HGTSRTPTWL
+433 HGTSRTPRWIFT
-443 LRYVYFMVRW
+443 YVWFMVRW
-453 VAPAII
+453 VAPIVI

-465 NILI
+465 NFLL

>member
-1 MKNLTSNSKRR
+1 MERKR
-12 LMENKEK
+12 
-19 RKERFDSRFGMIMA
+19 ERFDSHVGMILA

-60 FVYLLL
+60 FVYLIL
-66 LLTICLP
+66 LLTICIP

-82 RKCRSNVTRV
+82 RKCRTNVTRV

-136 RFTDPMADYAGQFG
+136 NFTAPDADYAGAFD
-150 GFIGATWEPL
+150 GFISSTWEPL
-160 IYTAIF
+160 VYTLIF
-166 LLITALA
+166 LVITAAA
-173 NFGGVRNGIEKFSK
+173 NFGGVKNGIERFSK

-205 TLPGASEGTRYLLI
+205 TLPGASEGTKYLLI
-219 PDFAKI
+219 PDFSKI

-256 TREDIAMTSI
+256 TKEDIAMTAI
-266 STGLIDTLFAII
+266 TTGLIDTLFAII

-289 IAYMNGT
+289 IAYMNGSA
-296 EPAVNAG
+296 PALNAG
-303 AGLVFITLPG
+303 PGLVFITLPG

-318 PGGSV
+318 PGGSI
-323 IAILFFLALLLAAV
+323 IAILFFMSLLLAAV

-345 VIVLY
+345 VIVRY
-350 FIEEWRMSRNGA
+350 FIEEWKLSRNAA
-362 VTASMIM
+362 VIVSMVL
-369 IIVLG
+369 IILLG
-374 CICSLSQGML
+374 CVCSLSQGTL
-384 GEFRILGN
+384 SGITILGN

-422 KKEDFLDELSG
+422 KRTDFLDELTG
-433 HGTSRTPTWL
+433 HGTSRTPRWIFT
-443 LRYVYFMVRW
+443 YVWFMVRW
-453 VAPAII
+453 VAPIVI

-465 NILI
+465 NFLL

>member
-1 MKNLTSNSKRR
+1 
-12 LMENKEK
+12 MERKER
-19 RKERFDSRFGMIMA
+19 RKERFESHFGMIMA
-33 MAGSAVGL
+33 LAGSAVGL

-60 FVYLLL
+60 FVYLIL

-98 PRWRWAGFLTLLT
+98 PRWRWAGFITLLT

-118 YTVVGGWSVKYLI
+118 YTVVGGWSVKYLV
-131 QACAF
+131 QACTF
-136 RFTDPMADYAGQFG
+136 SFTDPGADYSGTFG
-150 GFIGATWEPL
+150 GFISSTYEPL
-160 IYTAIF
+160 VYTVIFLAATAI
-166 LLITALA
+166 A
-173 NFGGVRNGIEKFSK
+173 NFGGVKNGIERFSK
-187 PMMTVLSITII
+187 PMMTVLSVTII

-205 TLPGASEGTRYLLI
+205 TLPGATEGTKYLLI
-219 PDFAKI
+219 PDFGKI
-225 DGKVLLTA
+225 DGKVLITA

-256 TREDIAMTSI
+256 TKEDIVMTAV

-296 EPAVNAG
+296 VPAVNAG
-303 AGLVFITLPG
+303 PGLVFITLPG

-318 PGGSV
+318 PGGSI
-323 IAILFFLALLLAAV
+323 IAILFFLSLLLAAV

-345 VIVLY
+345 VIVAY
-350 FIEEWRMSRNGA
+350 FIEEWHLSRNRA
-362 VTASMIM
+362 VSVSMI
-369 IIVLG
+369 IIILLG
-374 CICSLSQGML
+374 CICSLSQGTLSGITLAGM
-384 GEFRILGN
+384 

-398 DVISSDV
+398 DVVSSDV

-413 MVLFAGWRV
+413 MVLFAGWRI
-422 KKEDFLDELSG
+422 KKADFMDELTG
-433 HGTSRTPTWL
+433 HGTSQIPAWMF
-443 LRYVYFMVRW
+443 RYVYFMVRW
-453 VAPAII
+453 VAPVII

-465 NILI
+465 NILL

>member
-1 MKNLTSNSKRR
+1 MERKR
-12 LMENKEK
+12 
-19 RKERFDSRFGMIMA
+19 ERFDSHVGMILA

-60 FVYLLL
+60 FVYLVL
-66 LLTICLP
+66 LLTICIP

-82 RKCRSNVTRV
+82 RKCRTNVTRV

-136 RFTDPMADYAGQFG
+136 NFTVPDADYAGAFG
-150 GFIGATWEPL
+150 GFISSTWEPL
-160 IYTAIF
+160 VYTLIF
-166 LLITALA
+166 LVITAAA
-173 NFGGVRNGIEKFSK
+173 NFGGVKNGIERFSK

-205 TLPGASEGTRYLLI
+205 TLPGASEGTKYLLI
-219 PDFAKI
+219 PDFSKI

-256 TREDIAMTSI
+256 TKEDIAMTAI
-266 STGLIDTLFAII
+266 TTGLIDTLFAII

-289 IAYMNGT
+289 IAYMNGSA
-296 EPAVNAG
+296 PALNAG
-303 AGLVFITLPG
+303 PGLVFITLPG

-318 PGGSV
+318 PGGSI
-323 IAILFFLALLLAAV
+323 IAILFFMSLLLAAV

-345 VIVLY
+345 VIVRY
-350 FIEEWRMSRNGA
+350 FIEEWKLSRNAA
-362 VTASMIM
+362 VIVSMVL
-369 IIVLG
+369 IILLG
-374 CICSLSQGML
+374 CVCSLSQGTL
-384 GEFRILGN
+384 SGITILGN

-405 LITVGSLI
+405 FITVGSLI

-422 KKEDFLDELSG
+422 KRTDFLDELTG
-433 HGTSRTPTWL
+433 HGTSRTPRWIFT
-443 LRYVYFMVRW
+443 YVWFMVRW
-453 VAPAII
+453 VAPIVI

-465 NILI
+465 NFLL

>member
-1 MKNLTSNSKRR
+1 MERKR
-12 LMENKEK
+12 
-19 RKERFDSRFGMIMA
+19 ERFDSRVGMILA

-60 FVYLLL
+60 FVYLVL
-66 LLTICLP
+66 LLTICIP

-82 RKCRSNVTRV
+82 RKCRTNVTRV

-98 PRWRWAGFLTLLT
+98 PRWRWAGFITLLT

-118 YTVVGGWSVKYLI
+118 YTVVGGWSVKYLV
-131 QACAF
+131 QACSF
-136 RFTDPMADYAGQFG
+136 SFTDPGADYSGAFS
-150 GFIGATWEPL
+150 GFISSTYEPL
-160 IYTAIF
+160 VYTGIFLVVTAI
-166 LLITALA
+166 A
-173 NFGGVRNGIEKFSK
+173 NFGGVKNGIERFSK

-198 LVAIRSL
+198 LVAIRAL
-205 TLPGASEGTRYLLI
+205 TLPGASEGTKYLLI
-219 PDFAKI
+219 PDFSKI

-256 TREDIAMTSI
+256 TKEDIAMTAI
-266 STGLIDTLFAII
+266 TTGLIDTLFAII

-289 IAYMNGT
+289 IAFMNGA
-296 EPAVNAG
+296 EPAINAG
-303 AGLVFITLPG
+303 PGLVFITLPG

-318 PGGSV
+318 PGGSI
-323 IAILFFLALLLAAV
+323 IAILFFLSLLLAAV

-345 VIVLY
+345 VIVRY
-350 FIEEWRMSRNGA
+350 FIEEWKQSRNDA
-362 VTASMIM
+362 VVTSMIL
-369 IIVLG
+369 IIILG
-374 CICSLSQGML
+374 CVCSLSQGTL
-384 GEFRILGN
+384 SGINILGM

-413 MVLFAGWRV
+413 MVLFAGWRIN
-422 KKEDFLDELSG
+422 KADFLDELTG
-433 HGTSRTPTWL
+433 HNTSTTPRWIFSF
-443 LRYVYFMVRW
+443 VWFMVRW
-453 VAPAII
+453 VAPVII

-465 NILI
+465 NILL

>member
-1 MKNLTSNSKRR
+1 MERKR
-12 LMENKEK
+12 
-19 RKERFDSRFGMIMA
+19 ERFDSRVGMILA

-60 FVYLLL
+60 FVYLVL
-66 LLTICLP
+66 LLTICIP

-82 RKCRSNVTRV
+82 RKCRTNVTRV
-92 YDNLGA
+92 YDELGA

-118 YTVVGGWSVKYLI
+118 YTVVGGWSVKYLV
-131 QACAF
+131 QACSF
-136 RFTDPMADYAGQFG
+136 SFTDPGADYSGAFG
-150 GFIGATWEPL
+150 GFISSTWEPL
-160 IYTAIF
+160 VYTLIF
-166 LLITALA
+166 LVITAAA
-173 NFGGVRNGIEKFSK
+173 NFGGVKNGIEKFSK
-187 PMMTVLSITII
+187 PMMTVLSVTII

-205 TLPGASEGTRYLLI
+205 TLPGAAEGTRYLLI
-219 PDFAKI
+219 PDFSKI

-256 TREDIAMTSI
+256 TKEDIAMTAI
-266 STGLIDTLFAII
+266 TTGLIDTLFAII

-289 IAYMNGT
+289 IAFMNGT
-296 EPAVNAG
+296 APAVNAG
-303 AGLVFITLPG
+303 PGLVFITLPG

-318 PGGSV
+318 PGGSI
-323 IAILFFLALLLAAV
+323 IAILFFMSLLLAAV

-345 VIVLY
+345 VIVRY
-350 FIEEWRMSRNGA
+350 FIEEWKLSRNAA
-362 VTASMIM
+362 VIVSMVL
-369 IIVLG
+369 IILLG
-374 CICSLSQGML
+374 CVCSLSQGTL
-384 GEFRILGN
+384 SGITILGN

-422 KKEDFLDELSG
+422 KRTDFLDELTG
-433 HGTSRTPTWL
+433 HGTSRTPRWIFT
-443 LRYVYFMVRW
+443 YVWFMVRW
-453 VAPAII
+453 VAPIVI

-465 NILI
+465 NFLL

>member
-1 MKNLTSNSKRR
+1 MERR
-12 LMENKEK
+12 ER
-19 RKERFDSRFGMIMA
+19 RKERFESHFGMIMA
-33 MAGSAVGL
+33 LAGSAVGL

-60 FVYLLL
+60 FVYLIL
-66 LLTICLP
+66 LLTICMP

-92 YDNLGA
+92 YDSLGA
-98 PRWRWAGFLTLLT
+98 PRWRWAGFITLLT

-118 YTVVGGWSVKYLI
+118 YTVVGGWSVKYLT
-131 QACAF
+131 QACTF
-136 RFTDPMADYAGQFG
+136 SFTDPGADYSGTFG
-150 GFIGATWEPL
+150 GFISSTYEPL
-160 IYTAIF
+160 VYTVIFLAVTAI
-166 LLITALA
+166 A
-173 NFGGVRNGIEKFSK
+173 NFGGVKNGIERFSK
-187 PMMTVLSITII
+187 PMMTVLSVTII

-205 TLPGASEGTRYLLI
+205 TLPGASEGTKYLLI
-219 PDFAKI
+219 PDFSKI
-225 DGKVLLTA
+225 DGKVLITA

-256 TREDIAMTSI
+256 TKEDIAMTAI

-296 EPAVNAG
+296 APAVNAG
-303 AGLVFITLPG
+303 PGLVFITLPG

-318 PGGSV
+318 PGGGI
-323 IAILFFLALLLAAV
+323 IAILFFLSLLLAAV

-345 VIVLY
+345 VIVAY
-350 FIEEWRMSRNGA
+350 FIEEWHLSRNRA
-362 VTASMIM
+362 VSVSMI
-369 IIVLG
+369 IIILLG
-374 CICSLSQGML
+374 CICSLSQGTLAGITLAGM
-384 GEFRILGN
+384 

-413 MVLFAGWRV
+413 MVLFAGWRI
-422 KKEDFLDELSG
+422 KKADFMDELTG
-433 HGTSRTPTWL
+433 HGASKTPAWL
-443 LRYVYFMVRW
+443 FRYVYFMVSW
-453 VAPAII
+453 VAPVII

-465 NILI
+465 NILL

>member
-1 MKNLTSNSKRR
+1 MEKKR
-12 LMENKEK
+12 
-19 RKERFDSRFGMIMA
+19 ERFDSRVGMILA

-41 GNLWRFPFLAA
+41 GNPWRFPFLAA

-60 FVYLLL
+60 FVYLVL
-66 LLTICLP
+66 LLTICIP

-82 RKCRSNVTRV
+82 RKCRTNVTRV

-118 YTVVGGWSVKYLI
+118 YTVVGGWSVRYLV

-136 RFTDPMADYAGQFG
+136 RFTAPDADYAGAFG
-150 GFIGATWEPL
+150 GFISSTYEPL
-160 IYTAIF
+160 FYTVIFLTVTAI
-166 LLITALA
+166 A
-173 NFGGVRNGIEKFSK
+173 NFGGVRDGIERFSK
-187 PMMTVLSITII
+187 PMMTVLSVTII

-205 TLPGASEGTRYLLI
+205 TLPGAAEGTKYLLI
-219 PDFAKI
+219 PDFSKI
-225 DGKVLLTA
+225 DGKVLITA

-256 TREDIAMTSI
+256 TREDIAMTAI
-266 STGLIDTLFAII
+266 TTGLIDTLFAII

-289 IAYMNGT
+289 IAFMNGT
-296 EPAVNAG
+296 APAVNAG
-303 AGLVFITLPG
+303 PGLVFITLPG

-318 PGGSV
+318 PGGGI
-323 IAILFFLALLLAAV
+323 IAILFFLSLLLAAV

-345 VIVLY
+345 VIVRY
-350 FIEEWRMSRNGA
+350 FIEEWKLSRNGA
-362 VTASMIM
+362 VTVSMLL

-374 CICSLSQGML
+374 CVCSLSQGML
-384 GEFRILGN
+384 SGINILGN
-392 NIFDFF
+392 SIFDFF

-413 MVLFAGWRV
+413 MVLFAGWRL
-422 KKEDFLDELSG
+422 KKADFLDELTG
-433 HGTSRTPTWL
+433 HDTSTTPTWIF
-443 LRYVYFMVRW
+443 RFVYFMVRW
-453 VAPAII
+453 VAPLVI

-465 NILI
+465 NFLS

>member
-1 MKNLTSNSKRR
+1 
-12 LMENKEK
+12 MERKER
-19 RKERFDSRFGMIMA
+19 RKERFESHFGMIMA

-60 FVYLLL
+60 FVYLIL

-98 PRWRWAGFLTLLT
+98 PRWRWAGFITLLT

-118 YTVVGGWSVKYLI
+118 YTVVGGWSVKYLV
-131 QACAF
+131 QACTF
-136 RFTDPMADYAGQFG
+136 SFTDPGADYSGTFG
-150 GFIGATWEPL
+150 GFISSTYEPL
-160 IYTAIF
+160 VYTVIFLAATAI
-166 LLITALA
+166 A
-173 NFGGVRNGIEKFSK
+173 NFGGVKNGIERFSK
-187 PMMTVLSITII
+187 PMMTVLSVTII

-205 TLPGASEGTRYLLI
+205 TLPGATEGTKYLLI
-219 PDFAKI
+219 PDFGKI
-225 DGKVLLTA
+225 DGKVLITA

-256 TREDIAMTSI
+256 TKEDIVMTAV

-296 EPAVNAG
+296 VPAVNAG
-303 AGLVFITLPG
+303 PGLVFITLPG

-318 PGGSV
+318 PGGSI
-323 IAILFFLALLLAAV
+323 IAILFFLSLLLAAV

-345 VIVLY
+345 VIVAY
-350 FIEEWRMSRNGA
+350 FIEEWHLSRNRA
-362 VTASMIM
+362 VSVSMI
-369 IIVLG
+369 IIILLG
-374 CICSLSQGML
+374 CICSLSQGTLSGITLAGM
-384 GEFRILGN
+384 

-398 DVISSDV
+398 DVVSSDV

-413 MVLFAGWRV
+413 MVLFAGWRI
-422 KKEDFLDELSG
+422 KKAGFMDELTG
-433 HGTSRTPTWL
+433 HGTSQIPAWMF
-443 LRYVYFMVRW
+443 RYVYFMVRW
-453 VAPAII
+453 VAPVII

-465 NILI
+465 NILL

>member
-1 MKNLTSNSKRR
+1 MEKKR
-12 LMENKEK
+12 
-19 RKERFDSRFGMIMA
+19 ERFDSRVGMILA

-60 FVYLLL
+60 FVYLVL
-66 LLTICLP
+66 LLTICIP

-82 RKCRSNVTRV
+82 RKCRTNVTRV

-118 YTVVGGWSVKYLI
+118 YTVVGGWSVRYLV

-136 RFTDPMADYAGQFG
+136 RFTAPDADYAGAFG
-150 GFIGATWEPL
+150 GFISSTYEPL
-160 IYTAIF
+160 FYTVIFLTVTAI
-166 LLITALA
+166 A
-173 NFGGVRNGIEKFSK
+173 NFGGVRDGIERFSK
-187 PMMTVLSITII
+187 PMMTVLSVTII

-205 TLPGASEGTRYLLI
+205 TLPGAAEGTKYLLI
-219 PDFAKI
+219 PDFSKI
-225 DGKVLLTA
+225 DGKVLITA

-256 TREDIAMTSI
+256 TREDIAMTAI
-266 STGLIDTLFAII
+266 TTGLIDTLFAII

-289 IAYMNGT
+289 IAFMNGT
-296 EPAVNAG
+296 APAVNAG
-303 AGLVFITLPG
+303 PGLVFITLPG

-318 PGGSV
+318 PGGGI
-323 IAILFFLALLLAAV
+323 IAILFFLSLLLAAV

-345 VIVLY
+345 VIVRY
-350 FIEEWRMSRNGA
+350 FIEEWKLSRNGA
-362 VTASMIM
+362 VTVSMLL

-374 CICSLSQGML
+374 CVCSLSQGML
-384 GEFRILGN
+384 SGINILGN
-392 NIFDFF
+392 SIFDFF

-413 MVLFAGWRV
+413 MVLFAGWRL
-422 KKEDFLDELSG
+422 KKADFLDELTG
-433 HGTSRTPTWL
+433 HDTSTTPTWIF
-443 LRYVYFMVRW
+443 RFVYFMVRW
-453 VAPAII
+453 VAPLVI

-465 NILI
+465 NFLS

>member
-1 MKNLTSNSKRR
+1 MDKRER
-12 LMENKEK
+12 S
-19 RKERFDSRFGMIMA
+19 KERFDSRFGMIMA

-60 FVYLLL
+60 FVYLML

-98 PRWRWAGFLTLLT
+98 PRWRWAGFITLLT

-118 YTVVGGWSVKYLI
+118 YTVVGGWSVKYLM
-131 QACAF
+131 QACTF
-136 RFTDPMADYAGQFG
+136 SFTDPGADYSGTFG
-150 GFIGATWEPL
+150 GFISSTWEPL
-160 IYTAIF
+160 VYTAVF

-173 NFGGVRNGIEKFSK
+173 NFGGVKNGIERFSK

-205 TLPGASEGTRYLLI
+205 TLPGASEGTKYLLI
-219 PDFAKI
+219 PDFGKI
-225 DGKVLLTA
+225 NGKVLITA

-256 TREDIAMTSI
+256 TQEDIAKTAI

-318 PGGSV
+318 PGGSI

-345 VIVLY
+345 VIVAY
-350 FIEEWRMSRNGA
+350 FIEEWHLSRNRA
-362 VTASMIM
+362 VTVSMII

-374 CICSLSQGML
+374 CICSLSQGLLASIKLAGM
-384 GEFRILGN
+384 

-413 MVLFAGWRV
+413 MVLFAGWRIR
-422 KKEDFLDELSG
+422 KADFLDELTG
-433 HGTSRTPTWL
+433 HGTSRTPSWL
-443 LRYVYFMVRW
+443 FSYVWFMVRW
-453 VAPAII
+453 VAPVII

-465 NILI
+465 NILL